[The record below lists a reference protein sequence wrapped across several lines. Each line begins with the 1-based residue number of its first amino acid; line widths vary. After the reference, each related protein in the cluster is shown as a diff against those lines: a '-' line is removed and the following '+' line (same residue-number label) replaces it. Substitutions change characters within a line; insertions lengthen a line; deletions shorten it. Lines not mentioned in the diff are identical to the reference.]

1 MTPEQVTLYSNM
13 YISAYSI
20 YSNIQCV
27 MICTNVKYSF
37 VVVLLYDYIVTTD
50 EFHKFTHK
58 CKSTVVERT
67 QD

>member
-1 MTPEQVTLYSNM
+1 MIPEQVTLYSNM
-13 YISAYSI
+13 HISVYRL
-20 YSNIQCV
+20 YSNIQC
-27 MICTNVKYSF
+27 TNVKHSF

-58 CKSTVVERT
+58 CKSTVVKRA

>member
-1 MTPEQVTLYSNM
+1 MHILVYSV
-13 YISAYSI
+13 

-27 MICTNVKYSF
+27 VICTNVKYSF

-58 CKSTVVERT
+58 CKSTVVERA